1 MCIFDVHVYDRVYD
15 YEDVCHHVFD
25 YWHVSV
31 YRLPFLWMFI
41 SPFSQCLLYLL
52 CMSMCMCLIMSV
64 VYVNVHVS
72 DYEDAYSLCVCG
84 CLSLN

>member
-1 MCIFDVHVYDRVYD
+1 MCIFDGHVYDRVYD

-52 CMSMCMCLIMSV
+52 CM
-64 VYVNVHVS
+64 
-72 DYEDAYSLCVCG
+72 
-84 CLSLN
+84 